1 MSQYKRMENPMFN
14 PVSAPDYLPPEKLRE
29 LQTERFAFI
38 IRRAYENVP
47 FYRKRMDDKN
57 VKPEDFRTL
66 DDVKKLPF
74 TIKADLRDTYPFGLF
89 ASPLK
94 DIVRLH
100 ASSGTTGKPIVVA
113 YTKSDLD
120 VWQETMMR
128 TMAAAGVSKD
138 TSTAFPKSPAPA
150 SARRASASADFMSSR
165 ITTIRRSSTLTRWKS
180 CRTVRRASWC

>member
-1 MSQYKRMENPMFN
+1 MSEYKRMGNPGFN
-14 PVSAPDYLPPEKLRE
+14 PVSAPDYLPMEKLRE
-29 LQTERFAFI
+29 LQTERFARI

-47 FYRKRMDDKN
+47 FYRKRMEEKNLTPGDFKSLDN
-57 VKPEDFRTL
+57 VKH
-66 DDVKKLPF
+66 LPF

-128 TMAAAGVSKD
+128 TMAAAGVSND
-138 TSTAFPKSPAPA
+138 DIVQVSFGYGLFTGGLGAH
-150 SARRASASADFMSSR
+150 
-165 ITTIRRSSTLTRWKS
+165 
-180 CRTVRRASWC
+180 